1 MDPTQEGAWAL
12 AGLVLSSFLSATVLP
27 GSSEAV
33 LMAVLLRFPE
43 LGLWSVGL
51 ATLGNTLGGM
61 TTYGLGWL
69 LPARVQARLSARVL
83 AGAQRWGALSLLLSW
98 VPGVGDGLCL
108 AAGWL
113 QLPIMPVL
121 CWMFLGKALRYG
133 VLAAGVLWW
142 TENPPSF
149 SGLE

>member
-98 VPGVGDGLCL
+98 VPGVGMGSAWRRAGFSFRLCRFC
-108 AAGWL
+108 AGCFWEKPFGMVSWL
-113 QLPIMPVL
+113 RACSGGQRTL
-121 CWMFLGKALRYG
+121 LRFRG
-133 VLAAGVLWW
+133 
-142 TENPPSF
+142 
-149 SGLE
+149 